1 MNLME
6 QSSAEREHTQR
17 LAARLAVSWAE
28 QRHLSEK
35 LAAIESST
43 AWAVAR
49 RLSQLRRRLCPE
61 GSLRQ
66 RCFRLCVR
74 GLRLWRREGTAAVFK
89 KTAGKLL
96 GRFNDTPV
104 QSASPEVR
112 LASPAL
118 GAGVATASTTG
129 KCELRVA
136 FIGSS
141 AACEAQSMRY
151 RAHNIIQA
159 LALVGL
165 EGTFFNLEE
174 VESNLPVIL
183 SHDLIILVRL
193 MHNHVTKMVIESARR
208 IGLPIVYDIDDYLFD
223 PWVMPYVEAFRA
235 LRQSD
240 GLHIL
245 DEIGACLHVCDYFT
259 GSTSYLAEKAAELG
273 KKSFVLHNGLNAI
286 QLELARKAREQRGA
300 RPRDGIVRLGYFSG
314 TRTHQADF
322 RVVYPSLMLLLRERP
337 EARLRIVGDLDLGE
351 FPGLTPYI
359 DQIETIPL
367 LNWTELPAAM
377 AQIDVNLIPL
387 DLTPF
392 NEGKSNLKYYETGL
406 LKVPSIASPTRINR
420 ESITHGHNGLLAQTM
435 EEWYGCLKD
444 LMAGEERRAR
454 MGENAFAHVLR
465 HYAPRATA
473 AEAVDVY
480 RQILR
485 HHRSQRS
492 AA

>member
-1 MNLME
+1 MSLME
-6 QSSAEREHTQR
+6 QSSADREHNQR

-66 RCFRLCVR
+66 RCFRLGIR
-74 GLRLWRREGTAAVFK
+74 GLRLWRREGTAAVLK
-89 KTAGKLL
+89 KTASKLL

-104 QSASPEVR
+104 QSASQEVR

-118 GAGVATASTTG
+118 GAGVRTSPG
-129 KCELRVA
+129 SEKCEFRVA

-165 EGTFFNLEE
+165 EGTFFSLEE

-208 IGLPIVYDIDDYLFD
+208 LGLPIVYDIDDYLFD

-245 DEIGACLHVCDYFT
+245 DEIGACLHECEYFT
-259 GSTSYLAEKAAELG
+259 GSTSYLAEKAAALG
-273 KKSFVLHNGLNAI
+273 KKSFVIHNGLNAI
-286 QLELARKAREQRGA
+286 QLELARQGREQRG
-300 RPRDGIVRLGYFSG
+300 PRDSIVRIGYFSG

-351 FPGLTPYI
+351 FPGLTPYL

-367 LNWTELPAAM
+367 LKWTELPTAM

-392 NEGKSNLKYYETGL
+392 NEGKSNLKYYEAGL

-420 ESITHGHNGLLAQTM
+420 ESITHGHNGLLARTT
-435 EEWYGCLKD
+435 EEWNDCLKD
-444 LMAGEERRAR
+444 LMGDEERRAR

-465 HYAPRATA
+465 YYAPRATA
-473 AEAVDVY
+473 AEAVEVY

-485 HHRSQRS
+485 HHRSERS